1 MTGRTRADLGLAGQ
15 DVEGPRA
22 SQLFRL
28 FTASM
33 EAAAALKTL
42 ISVSSWTSR
51 LAGALVRIQV
61 RQFSKGP
68 VLRAFLLPTFS

>member
-15 DVEGPRA
+15 VVEGPRA

-28 FTASM
+28 LTASM
-33 EAAAALKTL
+33 EAAAVKTL
-42 ISVSSWTSR
+42 ISASSWTSR